1 MKCVALH
8 GFCRAGLQF
17 SRGRLYKV
25 VVDGAR
31 ASCGW
36 SASTSHRG
44 SASAPRG
51 AEDGR
56 GG

>member
-1 MKCVALH
+1 VKCVALH